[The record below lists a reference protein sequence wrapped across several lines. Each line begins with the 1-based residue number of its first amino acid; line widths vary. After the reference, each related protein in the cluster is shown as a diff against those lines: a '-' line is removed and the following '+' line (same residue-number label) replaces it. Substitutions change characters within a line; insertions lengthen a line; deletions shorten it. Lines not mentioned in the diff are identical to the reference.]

1 VDKAKSEAQDAIRLL
16 ARLIGERSAS
26 DRGTDLEVTVLLED
40 SSYHCSG
47 SSSTW
52 GGWRPGGK
60 VVCLKDT
67 EEPDEINEGP
77 FSGYS
82 GRLVHSPPR
91 IGCSRTPAG
100 ASNPVALA

>member
-1 VDKAKSEAQDAIRLL
+1 MDFRISW
-16 ARLIGERSAS
+16 IGFDGKGKTSA
-26 DRGTDLEVTVLLED
+26 LEMV
-40 SSYHCSG
+40 G
-47 SSSTW
+47 
-52 GGWRPGGK
+52 
-60 VVCLKDT
+60 LKDT

-82 GRLVHSPPR
+82 GRVVHSPTR